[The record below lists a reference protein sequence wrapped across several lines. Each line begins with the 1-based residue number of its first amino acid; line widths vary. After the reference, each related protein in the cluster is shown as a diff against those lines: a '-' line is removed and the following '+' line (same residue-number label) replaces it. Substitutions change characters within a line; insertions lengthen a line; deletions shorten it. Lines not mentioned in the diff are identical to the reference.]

1 MTMKLFNTSSV
12 QDIADAIRARNGL
25 SSTYKIAEMASAV
38 SAIATDGTATADKIL
53 SGYTAYGL
61 NGQKMVGT
69 ASDSGGTAIVIT
81 DEPDEHGGTIRYI
94 NGVSLDGDTVSAGTM
109 FSGVTAHNSLG
120 SSIVG
125 TYVPPTIGAGHG
137 RGQNIKTTIFPLYG
151 ADAMSTFLVERTQ
164 LESVNIVPSES
175 PQVIT
180 PPSDTLVYEII
191 TSNTSSTSGK
201 YTKSFTFP
209 TSFHEW
215 YRLKGEV
222 YRQGFV
228 NPLLV
233 IDFTFP
239 MPYYYNNGAWYTYAG
254 EQVDSSAE
262 VARAIQH
269 NGVMEITLTLSSLT
283 LDIMGNYDIT
293 IHPTGLYEP
302 SNYDGYNHIDVEPIS
317 STYVGSGIPS
327 MSSSNLAFATGTGVF
342 TAPSGYY
349 STNATYTLTP
359 KTSTNITFNSGTGVF
374 TVSSGYY
381 SSSPTLTLSTKAGTT
396 ITPTESEQI
405 AVSSY
410 YFTKGSIKVAG
421 ISSDYVGTNVSRM
434 SSANLTF
441 ATGTGVFTAPKG
453 YYSANATYT
462 LTPKTATNIAFN
474 SGTGVFTVS
483 SGYYSS
489 NPTLALSTR
498 AGATIT
504 PISTGSQIAVS
515 KGYFATGSVYVGA
528 IPNTYVQP
536 TGTLNI
542 TSNGTFDV
550 KSYASASVSIAGGEY
565 YEIYRSLANHSVI
578 TTSINSI
585 SAFLDTFLGKISDY
599 GFTGIYFSGSFSFN
613 NATSIGRYAFAFP
626 YVNGYSPQQFS
637 ATFNFPSVTSIT
649 DAAFARH
656 TVRFSIDLPL
666 CTSISGSAFL
676 GASIT
681 SISAPLLSSVSMY
694 TFQYCGCLTTIDLP
708 EATHVGVYA
717 FNYCSQLTNV
727 SLSKCTSIND
737 WAFAQCSSLTTID
750 IRKCITVR
758 ASAFAGCNI
767 LSSISLPSCTT
778 IGSYAFNSC
787 SALSYIDLPACTMIS
802 NYAFAGCTSL
812 SSINASVC
820 TSIGNSVFLRC
831 FSLTYISLP
840 VCETIGQGAFESC
853 SALQSIDLPS
863 ATSFASG
870 AFSRC
875 YALNTVILRGDI
887 QSIGQY
893 LFRSCYNLLS
903 LYLLGGVM
911 APFGYYMFA
920 STPISSYTTSTGGIY
935 GSIYVPES
943 LYNTYVADKSW
954 KTYSARFVS
963 LTNAQIA
970 LI

>member
-12 QDIADAIRARNGL
+12 QDIANAIRARNGL
-25 SSTYKIAEMASAV
+25 SRTYKIAEMASAI
-38 SAIATDGTATADKIL
+38 SSIATDGTATADKIF

-69 ASDSGGTAIVIT
+69 ASDSGGTAIVVT

-125 TYVPPTIGAGHG
+125 TYVPPTIGAGYG
-137 RGQNIKTTIFPLYG
+137 RGQNRKTTIFPLYG

-180 PPSDTLVYEII
+180 PPSDTLVYEIV
-191 TSNTSSTSGK
+191 TSNTSFTGGK

-209 TSFHEW
+209 TSYHEW

-222 YRQGFV
+222 YRQGLV
-228 NPLLV
+228 NPLV

-239 MPYYYNNGAWYTYAG
+239 MPYYYNNGAWYTYDG

-262 VARAIQH
+262 VARAIQN

-283 LDIMGNYDIT
+283 LDIRGNYDIT

-410 YFTKGSIKVAG
+410 YYAKGSIKVAG
-421 ISSDYVGTNVSRM
+421 ISSNYVGTNVSRM
-434 SSANLTF
+434 SSSNLTF
-441 ATGTGVFTAPKG
+441 TTGTGVFTAPKG

-462 LTPKTATNIAFN
+462 LTPKTSANIAFN

-498 AGATIT
+498 TGTTIT
-504 PISTGSQIAVS
+504 PISTGSQIAIS
-515 KGYFATGSVYVGA
+515 SGYFATGSVYVGA
-528 IPNTYVQP
+528 IPSTYVQP

-550 KSYASASVSIAGGEY
+550 KSYASASVSVASGEY
-565 YEIYRSLANHSVI
+565 YGIYRSIANCNLLYWGNTGLSSLSQFFSEL
-578 TTSINSI
+578 TSISFGTFANRPISGEYTFSGVSIISSCAFEFGATQTTGGGCTLHFPVCTNMGNKAFCFNPNIRHIDIPMFSGTIPLQAFQSAYIITI
-585 SAFLDTFLGKISDY
+585 SASLVTAIASSA
-599 GFTGIYFSGSFSFN
+599 FTGCRITEINFPECLQVSSNAFMQCGSLTYASLPKCTILSTSAFQGCTSLRSIYLPEC
-613 NATSIGRYAFAFP
+613 TSIGYLA
-626 YVNGYSPQQFS
+626 
-637 ATFNFPSVTSIT
+637 
-649 DAAFARH
+649 
-656 TVRFSIDLPL
+656 
-666 CTSISGSAFL
+666 
-676 GASIT
+676 
-681 SISAPLLSSVSMY
+681 
-694 TFQYCGCLTTIDLP
+694 FQYCSSIPYLDSTNFGNLQTISSS
-708 EATHVGVYA
+708 A
-717 FNYCSQLTNV
+717 FNYCRGISYVN
-727 SLSKCTSIND
+727 LSKVVTLGYSVFMGCYGLLSVNLAMCISVPQATFSN
-737 WAFAQCSSLTTID
+737 CSSLTTVLLPSCSVIGQ
-750 IRKCITVR
+750 
-758 ASAFAGCNI
+758 SAFTNCAL
-767 LSSISLPSCTT
+767 LSYISIPNASFISGQAFTNCFALTSISLPKCTNMST
-778 IGSYAFNSC
+778 YIFSSC
-787 SALSYIDLPACTMIS
+787 SNLMSVYLFGSVVPSIAQYTFALSPMS
-802 NYAFAGCTSL
+802 TSV
-812 SSINASVC
+812 N
-820 TSIGNSVFLRC
+820 
-831 FSLTYISLP
+831 
-840 VCETIGQGAFESC
+840 
-853 SALQSIDLPS
+853 
-863 ATSFASG
+863 
-870 AFSRC
+870 
-875 YALNTVILRGDI
+875 
-887 QSIGQY
+887 
-893 LFRSCYNLLS
+893 
-903 LYLLGGVM
+903 GV
-911 APFGYYMFA
+911 
-920 STPISSYTTSTGGIY
+920 Y
-935 GSIYVPES
+935 GSIYVKAS
-943 LYNTYVADKSW
+943 MYNSFLANSIWSK
-954 KTYSARFVS
+954 YSARIVS
-963 LTNAQIA
+963 LTDAQIA
-970 LI
+970 LL

>member
-12 QDIADAIRARNGL
+12 QDIANAIRARNGL
-25 SSTYKIAEMASAV
+25 SRTYKIAEMASAI
-38 SAIATDGTATADKIL
+38 SSIATDGTATADKIF

-69 ASDSGGTAIVIT
+69 ASDSGGTAIVVT

-109 FSGVTAHNSLG
+109 FSGVTAHNNLG

-125 TYVPPTIGAGHG
+125 TYVPPTIGIGYG
-137 RGQNIKTTIFPLYG
+137 SGQKRRTTIFPLYG
-151 ADAMSTFLVERTQ
+151 ADAMSTFLLVAGTQ

-175 PQVIT
+175 SQVIT
-180 PPSDTLVYEII
+180 PPSDTLVYGIV
-191 TSNTSSTSGK
+191 TSNTSSTGGK

-209 TSFHEW
+209 TSYHEW

-222 YRQGFV
+222 YRHGSDS
-228 NPLLV
+228 PYV

-239 MPYYYNNGAWYTYAG
+239 MPYYYNNGAWYTYDG
-254 EQVDSSAE
+254 EQVDSSSE
-262 VARAIQH
+262 VARAAQTNPEGNFRI
-269 NGVMEITLTLSSLT
+269 EIILTLSSLT
-283 LDIMGNYDIT
+283 LDIGGNYNIT
-293 IHPTGLYEP
+293 VYPTGLYQPP
-302 SNYDGYNHIDVEPIS
+302 SYDGYNHIDVEPIS

-342 TAPSGYY
+342 TAPKGYY

-359 KTSTNITFNSGTGVF
+359 KTS
-374 TVSSGYY
+374 
-381 SSSPTLTLSTKAGTT
+381 A
-396 ITPTESEQI
+396 
-405 AVSSY
+405 
-410 YFTKGSIKVAG
+410 
-421 ISSDYVGTNVSRM
+421 
-434 SSANLTF
+434 
-441 ATGTGVFTAPKG
+441 
-453 YYSANATYT
+453 
-462 LTPKTATNIAFN
+462 NIAFN

-489 NPTLALSTR
+489 NLTLTLSTR
-498 AGATIT
+498 AGTTIT

-550 KSYASASVSIAGGEY
+550 KSYASASVSVDGGEY
-565 YEIYRSLANHSVI
+565 YEVYRSLANHKVI

-585 SAFLDTFLGKISDY
+585 SAFLDTFSGKINDY

-637 ATFNFPSVTSIT
+637 ATFNFPSVTSIA
-649 DAAFARH
+649 DAVFARH

-694 TFQYCGCLTTIDLP
+694 TFQYCSCLTTIDLP
-708 EATHVGVYA
+708 EATNVGVYA
-717 FNYCSQLTNV
+717 FNGCSQLTNV
-727 SLSKCTSIND
+727 SLSKCTSINN

-758 ASAFAGCNI
+758 TSAFAGCNI

-778 IGSYAFNSC
+778 IDSYAFNSC
-787 SALSYIDLPACTMIS
+787 SALSYIDLPACTIIS

-820 TSIGNSVFLRC
+820 TSIGNSAFLRC

-840 VCETIGQGAFESC
+840 VCETIGQCAFESC

-863 ATSFASG
+863 ATSLASG

-893 LFRSCYNLLS
+893 FFQSCYNLLS

-920 STPISSYTTSTGGIY
+920 STPISNYTTSTGGVY
-935 GSIYVPES
+935 GSIYVPAS
-943 LYNTYVADKSW
+943 LYNTYITNTSW

-963 LTNAQIA
+963 LTDAQIA